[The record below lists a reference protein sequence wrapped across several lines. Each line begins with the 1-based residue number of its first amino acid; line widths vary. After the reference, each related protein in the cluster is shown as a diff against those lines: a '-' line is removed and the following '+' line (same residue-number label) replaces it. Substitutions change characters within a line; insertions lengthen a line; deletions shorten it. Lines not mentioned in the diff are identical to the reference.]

1 LELPVSNCSI
11 IEVQNR
17 NQVLAT
23 MTKRQIRKEG
33 YQLIVKSGKSHQ
45 EAFDTLKDEN
55 SSELRGLA
63 EIISSIPSSGKQKEM
78 AALRYVFMGLLFVI
92 MLLRLAAVLPMFIAG
107 SLNTPL
113 IITMIVFG
121 MFVPVLGIYACM
133 AGKSELYHSTGLLLG
148 FSLIRSFG
156 REALSADVVTVIV
169 IGIIVL
175 TIILAYYI
183 PYKLKTPF
191 TTTFSTEIVQ
201 GTNQHM
207 THFHFEDT
215 RLKRE
220 DVLDDGI

>member
-1 LELPVSNCSI
+1 
-11 IEVQNR
+11 
-17 NQVLAT
+17 

-55 SSELRGLA
+55 SSELKGLA
-63 EIISSIPSSGKQKEM
+63 EILSSIPSSGKQKEM
-78 AALRYVFMGLLFVI
+78 ATLRYVFMGLLFVI
-92 MLLRLAAVLPMFIAG
+92 ILLRLASVLPMFIAG
-107 SLNTPL
+107 TVNTPL
-113 IITMIVFG
+113 IITIVVLG
-121 MFVPVLGIYACM
+121 MFVPALGIYATLS
-133 AGKSELYHSTGLLLG
+133 GKTELYNSVGLLLG
-148 FSLIRSFG
+148 LSLIRSLG

-191 TTTFSTEIVQ
+191 TTTFSTENVQ
-201 GTNQHM
+201 GINQYI
-207 THFHFEDT
+207 THYHFEDT